1 MRFWEFKIVE
11 SRGVTAR
18 EPGEVYVSDANPEDK
33 LTFQSSVVLP
43 AEGYAYQTAEELEA
57 AIQQTIPAD
66 AERVDDNKPNKGT
79 LAAIVAHTTKEEE
92 DGPHSIYHVRY
103 LKAIPAKGVHG
114 TWSTLRGYKYEK
126 GARNESIP
134 IKPSDIID
142 DEEFRSPQ
150 ELAEMVKDNVA
161 AKVNGTEYQP
171 LASIISQ
178 AVDLAMQ
185 GKTDPII
192 GGAQYSA
199 VIGKY
204 AGEFL
209 GPIAVVAGNVRNGD
223 IGKML
228 QIYKLKS
235 LAGSTISFPGSLTQE
250 LVDSYIR
257 TPKGIEIGV
266 STKLK
271 QGGGAASSLKG
282 IVPLM
287 TPEIREAYPRGS
299 SIIDLLGGESST
311 KFPAYH
317 QGPLDVAKMYGIIDD
332 ADIEAMN
339 VVDRASKNIA
349 DLGTENL
356 QNLTS
361 SQGVKEMDNPAYR
374 VYFHALAAIV
384 NQMVIAV
391 NDDEEFGD
399 AMKAA
404 LNNNNF
410 LQLLTDVKIRG
421 KDLVLDYSGKYP
433 AVYEG
438 KPVLRNKAYF
448 ATGQKGRIGFKMA

>member
-18 EPGEVYVSDANPEDK
+18 DPGEVYVSDKDPNDK

-57 AIQQTIPAD
+57 AIQQTIPSD

-79 LAAIVAHTTKEEE
+79 LAAIVVHTTKEEE
-92 DGPHSIYHVRY
+92 NGPHSIYHVRY

-114 TWSTLRGYKYEK
+114 TWATLKGYKYEK

-142 DEEFRSPQ
+142 DEQFRSPQ
-150 ELAEMVKDNVA
+150 ELAEMVKANVA
-161 AKVNGTEYQP
+161 AKVNGTEHQP

-185 GKTDPII
+185 GKKEPII

-228 QIYKLKS
+228 NIYNLES
-235 LAGSTISFPGSLTQE
+235 LAGSTIMFPASLTTE

-257 TPKGIEIGV
+257 TSKGIEIGV

-282 IVPLM
+282 IVALM
-287 TPEIREAYPRGS
+287 TPEIRKAYPTGS
-299 SIIDLLGGESST
+299 KVIDLLGGESRT
-311 KFPAYH
+311 TFPAYH

-332 ADIEAMN
+332 ADIQAMN
-339 VVDRASKNIA
+339 VVDRGSKNIA
-349 DLGTENL
+349 DLGTKKL
-356 QNLTS
+356 QALTS

-421 KDLVLDYSGKYP
+421 KDLVLDYTGKYP
-433 AVYEG
+433 AVFEG

>member
-1 MRFWEFKIVE
+1 MRFWEFKLDE

-92 DGPHSIYHVRY
+92 DGSHSIYHVRY

-114 TWSTLRGYKYEK
+114 TWSTLKGYKYEK

-134 IKPSDIID
+134 IKPSDLIAD
-142 DEEFRSPQ
+142 DEFRTAP
-150 ELAEMVKDNVA
+150 ELAEMIKTNIA
-161 AKVNGTEYQP
+161 SKVTGTEYEP
-171 LASIISQ
+171 LAQVISQ

-185 GKTDPII
+185 GKVAPII

-223 IGKML
+223 IAKML
-228 QIYKLKS
+228 KIYKLKS
-235 LAGSTISFPGSLTQE
+235 LAGSTISFPTSITEE
-250 LVDSYIR
+250 LVDSFIM
-257 TPKGIEIGV
+257 TPSGVKIGV

-282 IVPLM
+282 IVPLL
-287 TPEIREAYPRGS
+287 TPEIRKKYPRGTT
-299 SIIDLLGGESST
+299 IIDALGGNPT
-311 KFPAYH
+311 GKFPAYH
-317 QGPLDVAKMYGIIDD
+317 EGPLIVAKMYGIIDD
-332 ADIEAMN
+332 ADVEAMN
-339 VVDRASKNIA
+339 MVDRGSKNIA

-356 QNLTS
+356 QHITS

-391 NDDEEFGD
+391 NNDDEFGD

-421 KDLVLDYSGKYP
+421 KDLVLDYTGKYP